1 MSFHGADVD
10 GLDRTANRCMEG
22 ADFADTV
29 ARALEALVAALEAMS
44 WTGFAAALAAY
55 LKAVVI
61 PWVKYIARCLR
72 IFGGLLQLAS
82 RKQKD
87 ASEDAP
93 PVSIPATAW
102 NPPPAPA
109 PVPVLP
115 PRLDCPDPAIH
126 RTDPGTG
133 AEVGGGSA
141 TAPSTPVTRTE
152 PGGTGTGGGTSV
164 APTTPITRTDP
175 GSTASLTGGGTV
187 TTVTGIGADG
197 RLWTRTSIGDAPTGG
212 GTATGVG
219 TGSLGTGALGSS
231 GATTPASGG
240 TPVGGSGGGV
250 GGSGGGSGGPT
261 GGSLGSGGSSPGSTA
276 GTPEGGA
283 TSSHGTVHSS
293 PLGSRPVSSL
303 PTGGVGTG
311 SVAAVEPLAAGAAG
325 GPGAAM
331 LAAPLG
337 LAGVGTAAL
346 AALRATGLRPD
357 DEEEVPDDAL

>member
-175 GSTASLTGGGTV
+175 GSTAPLTGGGTV

-240 TPVGGSGGGV
+240 TPVGGTPV